1 MDFERTAVGSWRKKI
16 KQWAAGNRRLLA
28 GALVFVILLFI
39 AFGFTI
45 ASGYR
50 QLEAAFNHE
59 NQFVPT
65 RLYSDIGRVAP
76 PMGKTKLLKRFK
88 ALGYTATTVEEN
100 TLQITLHPLDYP
112 ADLLPAE
119 HPVRTLG
126 GKNVRFVFEKAEKKG
141 APDTLIR
148 IERAQNDEFEEIP
161 DVFLEPELIA
171 TLSRSDPDGK
181 REIRRVLKFEDVP
194 APVWQAMISIEDPRF
209 LEHSGLDPRGIAR
222 ALWVNLKNARLSQG
236 GSTITAQL
244 VKNLMARRTRNVFLK
259 FNELF
264 LSLLLELKFSKE
276 QILERYLNEV
286 YLGQVGSYEVHGVG
300 EGARLFYGKDLSE
313 LHLGEMALMAGLI
326 RGPGFYSPY
335 RYRERAVERQKLVL
349 RKMVEAGF
357 IAEAEAKEAERLPL
371 RFRPPINVSNKAP
384 YFTDFVKA
392 EMIRQ
397 LKDQISEN
405 DIASAGFRV
414 YTTLDPEIAELAQD
428 SVARGVAEL
437 EKKLNL
443 NSAENPDERIE
454 GAMAVVDHRTGFIRA
469 LIGGK
474 SYAQSTFNR
483 ILNMKRQVGSTF
495 KPFVFLTAFLQGNDP
510 NGLPYTTGYPVEDA
524 PWTLSFDNGRQKW
537 TPRNYDKD
545 YLGWIPLR
553 LGLAKS
559 INTVAAKLGVQV
571 GIPAVIETARALGIK
586 SELPDVPSL
595 ALGVAELSPVELL
608 TAYATIANHGVQ
620 DELTAV
626 RAITKDDGANF
637 AHFVFKP
644 KQVFPPAPIDLL
656 IESMKSVFSEGS
668 AVAASAYGFTRPAAG
683 KTGTTSSYRDAWF
696 AGFTPELTTVV
707 WVGADQNTSLT
718 EKVAEVDSKDPKAKK
733 KKKKKPIQLTGA
745 SGALPIWADFMKRAL
760 ADSAAAPFPISE
772 ELKQVKL
779 DRYTGREARAF
790 CPDDQTIEEWVMRDY
805 EPKGFTCDSG
815 YPESVRETSL

>member
-1 MDFERTAVGSWRKKI
+1 MDFERTAVGSWKK
-16 KQWAAGNRRLLA
+16 KWKDWAARNRRFLVLSVGFLVLLCIGFA
-28 GALVFVILLFI
+28 
-39 AFGFTI
+39 FTI
-45 ASGYR
+45 ASGFR

-59 NQFVPT
+59 DQFVPT
-65 RLYSDIGRVAP
+65 RLYSDVGRIAP
-76 PMGKTKLLKRFK
+76 PMSKSKFLRRLK
-88 ALGYTATTVEEN
+88 ALGYTATAAEEQG
-100 TLQITLHPLDYP
+100 LQITLHAIDYP
-112 ADLLPAE
+112 VDLLPAD
-119 HPVRTLG
+119 HPTRTLG
-126 GKNVRFVFEKAEKKG
+126 GKNIRFFFQKSEKKG
-141 APDTLIR
+141 EPDALVR
-148 IERAQNDEFEEIP
+148 IERQKDAEFEEVP
-161 DVFLEPELIA
+161 EVFLEPELIA
-171 TLSRSDPDGK
+171 TLSRSDPEGK

-194 APVWQAMISIEDPRF
+194 APVWQAMIAIEDPRF

-222 ALWVNLKNARLSQG
+222 AIYVNVKNARLSQG

-313 LHLGEMALMAGLI
+313 LHLGELALMAGLI

-357 IAEAEAKEAERLPL
+357 IAEDEAKHAERLPL
-371 RFRPPINVSNKAP
+371 RFRPPSNVANKAP

-397 LKDQISEN
+397 LKEQISEN
-405 DIASAGFRV
+405 DVASAGFRV
-414 YTTLDPEIAELAQD
+414 YTTLDPEIAEIAQD
-428 SVARGVAEL
+428 AVARGVSEL

-443 NSAENPDERIE
+443 NSAENPEERIE

-474 SYAQSTFNR
+474 SYSQSTFNR

-495 KPFVFLTAFLQGNDP
+495 KPFVYLTAFLQGNDP
-510 NGLPYTTGYPVEDA
+510 NGLPYSTGYPVEDA
-524 PWTLSFDNGRQKW
+524 SWTLSYDNGRKKW

-545 YLGWIPLR
+545 FLGWIPLR
-553 LGLAKS
+553 LALVKS
-559 INTVAAKLGVQV
+559 INTVAAKLGIQV
-571 GIPAVIETARALGIK
+571 GIPSVIETARALGIK

-626 RAITKDDGANF
+626 RAITKDDGTVF
-637 AHFVFKP
+637 AQFIFKP
-644 KQVFPPAPIDLL
+644 KQAFPPAPIDLL
-656 IESMKSVFSEGS
+656 IEAMKGVFTEGT
-668 AVAASAYGFTRPAAG
+668 AVAASAYGFNRPGAG

-707 WVGADQNTSLT
+707 WVGADQNASLT
-718 EKVAEVDSKDPKAKK
+718 EKITEADPKDPKAKK

-760 ADSAAAPFPISE
+760 ADSVAMPFPVSE
-772 ELKQVKL
+772 ELKRVKL

-790 CPDDQTIEEWVMRDY
+790 CSDDQTIEEWVMRDY
-805 EPKGFTCDSG
+805 DPKGYTCDSE
-815 YPESVRETSL
+815 YPESVKETSL